1 MSNALDS
8 NYDVSHRMGEG
19 TRRAETF
26 FDAGTFVEI
35 GAHVRRSTDSGEWEG
50 IVTGYGAV
58 DGKLVFAFFQDNSRM
73 KGAIDGRYTQKIE
86 NIYALA
92 VKNRA
97 PIVGV
102 LDSAGA
108 SVYDGASSMAAY
120 GAWMKASSK
129 ASGVIPR
136 IAVIDGVCAGS
147 AAVAAAMADFVITA
161 EETAEVYLRP
171 TYDDEGKK
179 LSSVRGLAAIC
190 SENEASAFM
199 SARRLIGL
207 LPSHNAEDCTLGTT
221 FDPSTIRGEWNPKD
235 VQGSLCSIS
244 DDHTI
249 FPIWEDYGK
258 GMTTAFVPIAGA
270 LTAVIASNPAENGG
284 AIGAEEARKAAK
296 LISFADAFG
305 IPVVTLVD
313 SIGVSDEDSPMMATE
328 LARLSTAYASATCPL
343 ITVVCGKAYG
353 MGFTLL
359 GSKALGADIVFALP
373 EASIGLLSPESAV
386 AFVWNSR
393 IDETIS
399 RETLEAEWRE
409 AYASPAEAACRG
421 EVDDVID
428 GRELRLRVGAAV
440 SMLLFKDG
448 DAPVRRHS
456 VLPL

>member
-1 MSNALDS
+1 MSNALDV
-8 NYDVSHRMGEG
+8 NYNVSHSAGEG
-19 TRRAETF
+19 TRRAEDF

-35 GAHVRRSTDSGEWEG
+35 GAHVRRSTDSAEWEG
-50 IVTGYGAV
+50 VVTGYGAV
-58 DGKLVFAFFQDNSRM
+58 NGKLVFAFFQDNSRM
-73 KGAIDGRYTQKIE
+73 KGAIDGRYTKKIE

-108 SVYDGASSMAAY
+108 SIYDGASSMAAY
-120 GAWMKASSK
+120 GAWMKASSE

-161 EETAEVYLRP
+161 EENAEVYLRP
-171 TYDDEGKK
+171 TYEEEK
-179 LSSVRGLAAIC
+179 SPASVRGFATVR
-190 SENEASAFM
+190 SDNEASAFM
-199 SARRLIGL
+199 EVRRLIDL
-207 LPSHNAEDCTLGTT
+207 LPSNNAEDCTLGTT

-244 DDHTI
+244 DDQTI
-249 FPIWEDYGK
+249 FPLWEDYGK

-270 LTAVIASNPAENGG
+270 LTAVIASNPTENGG

-313 SIGVSDEDSPMMATE
+313 SVGVSDEDAPMMASE

-373 EASIGLLSPESAV
+373 DASIGLLSPESAV

-399 RETLEAEWRE
+399 REALEAEWRE

-428 GRELRLRVGAAV
+428 GRELRLRIGAAV

>member
-1 MSNALDS
+1 MSNALDV
-8 NYDVSHRMGEG
+8 NYNVSHSAGEG
-19 TRRAETF
+19 TRRAEDF

-35 GAHVRRSTDSGEWEG
+35 GAHVRRSTDSAEWEG
-50 IVTGYGAV
+50 VVTGYGAV
-58 DGKLVFAFFQDNSRM
+58 NGKLVFAFFQDNSRM
-73 KGAIDGRYTQKIE
+73 KGAIDGRYTKKIE

-108 SVYDGASSMAAY
+108 SIYDGASSMAAY

-161 EETAEVYLRP
+161 EETAEVYLCP
-171 TYDDEGKK
+171 TYEEEK
-179 LSSVRGLAAIC
+179 STASVRGFATVR
-190 SENEASAFM
+190 SDNEASAFM
-199 SARRLIGL
+199 EVRRLIDL
-207 LPSHNAEDCTLGTT
+207 LPSNNAEDCTLGTT

-244 DDHTI
+244 DDQTI
-249 FPIWEDYGK
+249 FPLWEDYGK

-270 LTAVIASNPAENGG
+270 LTAVIASNPTENGG

-313 SIGVSDEDSPMMATE
+313 SVGVSDEDAPMMASE

-353 MGFTLL
+353 IGFTLL

-373 EASIGLLSPESAV
+373 DASIGLLSPESAV

-399 RETLEAEWRE
+399 REALEAEWRE

-428 GRELRLRVGAAV
+428 GRELRLRIGAAV